1 MGKGHCG
8 VHGWIS
14 WIPCMT
20 YRAPRISRWCAQLYL
35 NANFSLR
42 MGWHSFVAACSDAI
56 GVLERQHSHSSLSK
70 IPSVKKVAFPVRSHS
85 LIKGS
90 HSDWPDL
97 PRPLSRTKGSECPLD
112 VKKPFE
118 SVHIMR
124 DDKKRN
130 IDGNLCSGDHYER
143 VRRPIEG

>member
-1 MGKGHCG
+1 
-8 VHGWIS
+8 
-14 WIPCMT
+14 MT
-20 YRAPRISRWCAQLYL
+20 YRAPHISRWFAQLYL
-35 NANFSLR
+35 NASFSLR
-42 MGWHSFVAACSDAI
+42 MGWHSFVAVCSDAS
-56 GVLERQHSHSSLSK
+56 GVLGWQHSSLSK
-70 IPSVKKVAFPVRSHS
+70 ISSRKKLALPARSHS

>member
-1 MGKGHCG
+1 MLTSLY
-8 VHGWIS
+8 GWD
-14 WIPCMT
+14 
-20 YRAPRISRWCAQLYL
+20 
-35 NANFSLR
+35 
-42 MGWHSFVAACSDAI
+42 SFVAVCSDAS
-56 GVLERQHSHSSLSK
+56 GVLEWQHSHSSLSK

-90 HSDWPDL
+90 HFDWPDL
-97 PRPLSRTKGSECPLD
+97 PRPLSRTKDSECPLD

>member
-1 MGKGHCG
+1 M
-8 VHGWIS
+8 
-14 WIPCMT
+14 
-20 YRAPRISRWCAQLYL
+20 
-35 NANFSLR
+35 
-42 MGWHSFVAACSDAI
+42 
-56 GVLERQHSHSSLSK
+56 SK
-70 IPSVKKVAFPVRSHS
+70 IPSNKKVTLPAKSHS

-90 HSDWPDL
+90 HWPDL
-97 PRPLSRTKGSECPLD
+97 SRPLSRTKGSECPLD

>member
-1 MGKGHCG
+1 MNIMETLYAPQSTSPVGLRNS
-8 VHGWIS
+8 IS
-14 WIPCMT
+14 MLASL
-20 YRAPRISRWCAQLYL
+20 YR
-35 NANFSLR
+35 
-42 MGWHSFVAACSDAI
+42 WHSFIAVCSDAS
-56 GVLERQHSHSSLSK
+56 GVLEWQHSSLSK
-70 IPSVKKVAFPVRSHS
+70 ISSRKKLALPARSHS

-90 HSDWPDL
+90 HSDRPDL

-143 VRRPIEG
+143 VQRPIEG

>member
-1 MGKGHCG
+1 
-8 VHGWIS
+8 
-14 WIPCMT
+14 MT
-20 YRAPRISRWCAQLYL
+20 YRAPHISHWFAQLYL
-35 NANFSLR
+35 NAGFSLR
-42 MGWHSFVAACSDAI
+42 MGWHFVAVCSDAS
-56 GVLERQHSHSSLSK
+56 GVLEWQHSSLSK
-70 IPSVKKVAFPVRSHS
+70 ISSRKKLALPARSHS

-97 PRPLSRTKGSECPLD
+97 PRPLSRTKGPECPLD

-143 VRRPIEG
+143 VQRPIEG